1 MESGFEF
8 EGVSASVSMTAEASK
23 SERNMVSNS
32 LEMKKEVTLEL

>member
-8 EGVSASVSMTAEASK
+8 EGISSSVAMTAETSK
-23 SERNMVSNS
+23 SERNLVSNS